1 VLRPAAG
8 HAAPRV
14 NTAGAAGD
22 GLPQLRSSVGNAF
35 HSVRFKFDRL
45 GCASNIHLQLHLC
58 DAIVNATALSSCE
71 VWDVHPAA
79 QQQRRKLA
87 AQHRGYVRSIC
98 RLPTGVPTEALMAEL
113 GRTDIE
119 AWWLAHSLR
128 FWNSLCAQP
137 RGSLHYELLI
147 DAQSEALLVALGT
160 GCGGCGE
167 GAKGWGMSCRSARS
181 ERGASTCNMCL
192 ACGQR
197 SSSGHGRPSA
207 CALGHAG
214 PRVQLSARTLS
225 FPARRGS
232 RCTCGFSGSGT
243 RRGASAAIYV
253 SSGCSTLPVV
263 MGRRD
268 HTPRHRRHCQQCDP
282 AVVGDERHMIVE
294 CPAVQHIRDRNPDL
308 FWDGQSRREFVNQAD
323 QVAVVD
329 FIVACF
335 DSFVQTDQLSS
346 EGVHPV
352 TGTLLAPQGLTEC
365 NTYIYL
371 SLNTNRV
378 IDGEA
383 AVFDCARVARCKTT
397 TVLQC
402 SFRSDILQ
410 QADRN
415 LL

>member
-1 VLRPAAG
+1 LPSELVHPPTVPGNPNANSKRQSAAATSITLSG
-8 HAAPRV
+8 SGKLSPGQTPQRSPGQTLPSDRV
-14 NTAGAAGD
+14 AVANS
-22 GLPQLRSSVGNAF
+22 P
-35 HSVRFKFDRL
+35 
-45 GCASNIHLQLHLC
+45 
-58 DAIVNATALSSCE
+58 ATALSSCE
-71 VWDVHPAA
+71 VWGVHPAA

-253 SSGCSTLPVV
+253 SNWLQHTASGDGQAGPHAQAPAALPAVRPRGG
-263 MGRRD
+263 GRR
-268 HTPRHRRHCQQCDP
+268 
-282 AVVGDERHMIVE
+282 
-294 CPAVQHIRDRNPDL
+294 
-308 FWDGQSRREFVNQAD
+308 
-323 QVAVVD
+323 
-329 FIVACF
+329 
-335 DSFVQTDQLSS
+335 
-346 EGVHPV
+346 
-352 TGTLLAPQGLTEC
+352 
-365 NTYIYL
+365 
-371 SLNTNRV
+371 
-378 IDGEA
+378 A
-383 AVFDCARVARCKTT
+383 AHDC
-397 TVLQC
+397 
-402 SFRSDILQ
+402 
-410 QADRN
+410 
-415 LL
+415 